1 MLYDLQAKNCNKL
14 LKTKLVSKS
23 LSSTC
28 NTITA
33 ICNENSELGKD
44 VYVGSTSKTLAQR
57 LSSHKN
63 NSLRIGYEENKLFTR
78 MREVGLNNWIMRLL
92 LTLKSTMCSRDD
104 IRKFEKMCC
113 EILNADLNTN
123 SPITTAKEKRE

>member
-1 MLYDLQAKNCNKL
+1 MLYDLQAKNYNKL
-14 LKTKLVSKS
+14 FKTKLVSKS

-33 ICNENSELGKD
+33 ICNENSELEKD

-63 NSLRIGYEENKLFTR
+63 NSLRIGYDENKLYEDAGGRTKQLDHETATNYEEYDVLTR
-78 MREVGLNNWIMRLL
+78 
-92 LTLKSTMCSRDD
+92 
-104 IRKFEKMCC
+104 
-113 EILNADLNTN
+113 
-123 SPITTAKEKRE
+123 